1 MTSSARCISSRR
13 PPSAPRALLQTIY
26 MVLLTRTVFSF
37 SSLVLLAN
45 TIRPCVAT
53 SVASVT
59 APLSLQCPL
68 PLILPARAMSTTGP
82 ASPAPTT
89 PAFLQEK
96 LSTLLASPHIHFNH
110 PPRLGGL
117 RLGPGPVDLFSTRFA
132 NFFTPDATGVVAG
145 KPVDHE
151 GLKSALLALQK
162 RWDPQTANF
171 VAPDGGESASAKVR
185 NSGVRPCLGRARTDY
200 VLSQP
205 TTKFLWTQ
213 KQAGQKAEV
222 TAAAEVKEEGGA
234 HRIHH
239 LTLDGDESLFSE

>member
-1 MTSSARCISSRR
+1 MSS
-13 PPSAPRALLQTIY
+13 
-26 MVLLTRTVFSF
+26 
-37 SSLVLLAN
+37 
-45 TIRPCVAT
+45 
-53 SVASVT
+53 
-59 APLSLQCPL
+59 
-68 PLILPARAMSTTGP
+68 TGP
-82 ASPAPTT
+82 VTPSPTT
-89 PAFLQEK
+89 SAFLQEK

-162 RWDPQTANF
+162 RWDPQTADF
-171 VAPDGGESASAKVR
+171 VAPERVEGAGASAK
-185 NSGVRPCLGRARTDY
+185 PA
-200 VLSQP
+200 
-205 TTKFLWTQ
+205 TKFVWTQ

-239 LTLDGDESLFSE
+239 LTLDGDESLFSAE